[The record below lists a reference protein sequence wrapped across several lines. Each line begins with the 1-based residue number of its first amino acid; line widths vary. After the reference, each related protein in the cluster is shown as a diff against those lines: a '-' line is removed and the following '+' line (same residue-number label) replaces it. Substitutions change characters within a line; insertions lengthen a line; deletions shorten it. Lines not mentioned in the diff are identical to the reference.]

1 MTSELHRPV
10 AKHQRWVRIGILIVG
25 AIVFLAFLGLDP
37 LLRSMTKRDR
47 GEGIPR
53 QGTATVVDLHVA
65 KLDDYE
71 RPLPASVLVRFQ
83 GNLYLTEKV
92 FGFSEL
98 HIKSPAHIRYRVG
111 PSGRVYID
119 RVEPVAAPKPS
130 P

>member
-10 AKHQRWVRIGILIVG
+10 ARHQRWVRIGILIVG

-47 GEGIPR
+47 GEGVPG
-53 QGTATVVDLHVA
+53 QGTGTVVDLHVA
-65 KLDDYE
+65 KLDDYD
-71 RPLPASVLVRFQ
+71 RPLPASVIVRFQ

-98 HIKSPAHIRYRVG
+98 HIKSPAHILYRVG

-119 RVEPVAAPKPS
+119 RVEPVATPKPS